1 MDLKVSLYPE
11 HFYVFGIN
19 VGLSVVIAWGVLAV
33 LILVLIAIRIFVIPR
48 FQKTPKGIQN
58 VLEIAVEGV
67 YNFAKNKVGH
77 DAAAYVAPMA
87 MTFMTYIFFTT
98 FVELFGLPP
107 ATEDLNCTIA
117 MGLLSFFTVNIVAI
131 KCAGLKRRLKNLA
144 NPKAVIAPIRVLTD
158 CIAPF
163 SMAIRLFA
171 NVLVGGVI
179 MQMIYSLIPIILPAA
194 VASYFSVAHVGIQ
207 TFVFGL
213 LFLTYVSEAVGE
225 VAE

>member
-11 HFYVFGIN
+11 HFYLFGIN
-19 VGLSVVIAWGVLAV
+19 VGLSVVIAWGVLAI
-33 LILVLIAIRIFVIPR
+33 LILALTAIRLFVIPR

-58 VLEIAVEGV
+58 ILEIAVDGV

-77 DAAAYVAPMA
+77 DAARFVAPMT

-117 MGLLSFFTVNIVAI
+117 MGLLSFITVNVVAI
-131 KCAGLKRRLKNLA
+131 KCAGIKRRLKNLA
-144 NPKAVIAPIRVLTD
+144 SPKAVIAPIRVLTD

-179 MQMIYSLIPIILPAA
+179 MQMIYALIPLVLPAA
-194 VASYFSVAHVGIQ
+194 IASYFSVVHVGIQ

>member
-1 MDLKVSLYPE
+1 
-11 HFYVFGIN
+11 
-19 VGLSVVIAWGVLAV
+19 VGLSVVIAWGVLAI
-33 LILVLIAIRIFVIPR
+33 LILALAAIRLFVIPR

-58 VLEIAVEGV
+58 VLEIAVDGV

-77 DAAAYVAPMA
+77 DAARFVAPMT

-117 MGLLSFFTVNIVAI
+117 MGLLSFITVNVVAI
-131 KCAGLKRRLKNLA
+131 KCAGIKRRLKNLA
-144 NPKAVIAPIRVLTD
+144 SPKAVIAPIRVLTD

-179 MQMIYSLIPIILPAA
+179 MQMIYALIPLVLPAA
-194 VASYFSVAHVGIQ
+194 IASYFSVVHVGIQ

>member
-1 MDLKVSLYPE
+1 MNLKVNLYPE
-11 HFYVFGIN
+11 HYYVFGIN
-19 VGLSVVIAWGVLAV
+19 VGLSVVIAWGVLAI
-33 LILVLIAIRIFVIPR
+33 LILALIAIRIFVIPK
-48 FQKTPKGIQN
+48 FQKTPRGIQN
-58 VLEIAVEGV
+58 VLELAVDGV

-77 DAAAYVAPMA
+77 DAARLVAPMT

-144 NPKAVIAPIRVLTD
+144 TPKAVIAPIRVLTD

-179 MQMIYSLIPIILPAA
+179 MQMIYSLIPIVLPAA
-194 VASYFSVAHVGIQ
+194 VASYFSLAHVGIQ

>member
-1 MDLKVSLYPE
+1 MNLKVSLYPE
-11 HFYVFGIN
+11 QFFIFGIN
-19 VGLSVVIAWGVLAV
+19 VGLSVVIAWGVLAI
-33 LILVLIAIRIFVIPR
+33 LILALIAIRIFVIPR

-58 VLEIAVEGV
+58 ILEMTVDGV
-67 YNFAKNKVGH
+67 YNFSKNKVGH
-77 DAAAYVAPMA
+77 DAARFVAPMT
-87 MTFMTYIFFTT
+87 MTFMAYIFFTT

-117 MGLLSFFTVNIVAI
+117 LGLLSFITVNVVAI
-131 KCAGLKRRLKNLA
+131 KCAGIKRRLKNLA
-144 NPKAVIAPIRVLTD
+144 SPNAVIAPIRVLTD

-179 MQMIYSLIPIILPAA
+179 MQMIYNLIPIVLPAA
-194 VASYFSVAHVGIQ
+194 VASYFSVVHVGIQ